1 MKTNFKIDLK
11 KEIFPLSLI
20 LLSFVVSIYFYLN
33 FPQSVPIHWGIN
45 GEVDGWGSPA
55 VAAFLT
61 PAITVVSYVI
71 LLCVPFIDPKK
82 ERYTEFEK
90 SYHVIKNALVIFV
103 TILHFLMGAYALG
116 YNIPMGRA
124 ILVLVG
130 VLFMV
135 IGNYMGK
142 IKSNWM
148 MGVRTPCTLSSE
160 DVWNKTNLLGG
171 KLFVIGGLIFV
182 LNALVLQ
189 LNMAVVTI
197 AVLVLVAVV
206 PIVYS
211 YVLFRGKKK

>member
-1 MKTNFKIDLK
+1 MKTNFKIDFK

-20 LLSFVVSIYFYLN
+20 ILSFVVSVYFYLN
-33 FPQSVPIHWGIN
+33 FPQSVPIHWGID
-45 GEVDGWGSPA
+45 GEVNGWGSPA

-61 PAITVVSYVI
+61 PAITAVCYGI
-71 LLCVPFIDPKK
+71 LLLVPFIDPKK
-82 ERYTEFEK
+82 ERYVEFEK
-90 SYHVIKNALVIFV
+90 PYHVFKNVVVLFV
-103 TILHFLMGAYALG
+103 TVLHFMTGAYALG

-130 VLFMV
+130 FLFII

-148 MGVRTPCTLSSE
+148 IGVRTPWTLSNE
-160 DVWNKTNLLGG
+160 DVWNKTNRLGG
-171 KLFVIGGLIFV
+171 KLFVIGGLIFL

-197 AVLVLVAVV
+197 AVLILVAVV

-211 YVLFRGKKK
+211 YVLFRKKKG